1 MRLTVLLSENESVPI
16 HLGRHYLK
24 SLSGDPAEPV
34 DEVAYLHEVERE
46 AREFFCHEHFN
57 VTHEL
62 DAADINL
69 TLQISQM
76 PHSLNQKN
84 RSSMLLLPVSL
95 VQFGICF
102 EYLFK
107 IKICILHSQTPSK

>member
-1 MRLTVLLSENESVPI
+1 MEQKQNKKMRLTVSVSQHESVPM
-16 HLGRHYLK
+16 HPGRHYLK

-76 PHSLNQKN
+76 PHS
-84 RSSMLLLPVSL
+84 
-95 VQFGICF
+95 
-102 EYLFK
+102 
-107 IKICILHSQTPSK
+107 

>member
-1 MRLTVLLSENESVPI
+1 MRLTVSLSEHESIPTQQD
-16 HLGRHYLK
+16 RHYLN

-34 DEVAYLHEVERE
+34 DEAEYLDEVERE

-76 PHSLNQKN
+76 PHS
-84 RSSMLLLPVSL
+84 
-95 VQFGICF
+95 
-102 EYLFK
+102 
-107 IKICILHSQTPSK
+107 